1 MNRRKTDRIMMEAPI
16 RVGANLGTIRDIS
29 DDGIYFVI
37 DEEVKLDGDIRF
49 SIDLEHVIPEKP
61 LQLKCQAVILRTED
75 FDGQTGV
82 AAKINKY
89 CYVH

>member
-1 MNRRKTDRIMMEAPI
+1 MEAPI
-16 RVGANLGTIRDIS
+16 RVGANTGTTRDIS

-37 DEEVKLDGDIRF
+37 NEELKLDGDIRF
-49 SIDLEHVIPEKP
+49 SIELEHIVPSKP
-61 LQLKCQAVILRTED
+61 IRLKCQALILRVD
-75 FDGQTGV
+75 DLDGQIGV